1 MSVLPKRLVR
11 HPVPGICALAVCVAA
26 AIAAD
31 AGHVAAAQARLE
43 AEYTV
48 TLGGVPIG
56 RGNWVVDIAEDQYT
70 ASASGMTTGLMRI
83 FSSARGTSAAHGS
96 FLAGQAVPSSYSEDI
111 AYDRRT
117 DDVRMVLAGGNVKD
131 YSADPPI
138 LPHPDRI
145 PVTDA
150 DRRGVIDPMTSA
162 INRVAG
168 NGDPVSPD
176 ACNRKAAVFDGRV
189 RYDLHSEFKRIEQVK
204 AEKGYQGPVVVCAV
218 YFTPISGYVPDRAVI
233 KYLVALRDAEV
244 WLAPISGTRV
254 LVPFRFSLPTPVGS
268 GVLQATQFVSLA
280 QSAHPVPSLKT
291 Q

>member
-1 MSVLPKRLVR
+1 MRFFGN
-11 HPVPGICALAVCVAA
+11 PVPAVCALAVCVTM

-31 AGHVAAAQARLE
+31 AGHVAAAQSRLE

-48 TLGGVPIG
+48 TLGGIPIG
-56 RGNWVVDIAEDQYT
+56 RGNWVVDIADDQYT

-96 FLAGQAVPSSYSEDI
+96 FLAGQTVPSSYSEDI
-111 AYDRRT
+111 DYDRRT

-131 YSADPPI
+131 YSAEPPI

-168 NGDPVSPD
+168 NGDPVSPE
-176 ACNRKAAVFDGRV
+176 ACNRKVAVFDGRV
-189 RYDLHSEFKRIEQVK
+189 RYDLHSEFKRMEQVK

-254 LVPFRFSLPTPVGS
+254 LVPFRFSLPTPVGA
-268 GVLQATQFVSLA
+268 GILQATQFVSLA
-280 QSAHPVPSLKT
+280 QSAHPAPSLKT